1 MRWFTFCSFSLLV
14 LAMSCTEVVTDP
26 PPTDEELLQ
35 LQLNLPAN
43 PYDYASLD
51 LPYYLQ
57 DLNTRREDNTPES
70 NPITDWGATLGRV
83 LFYDKE
89 LSANRTISCASCHH
103 QENSFADP
111 VRFSEGFAGGQT
123 LRNSMSLTNARFYR
137 AGHFFWDERAA
148 SLEDQVLQPIVDHIE
163 MGLSLTE
170 MVERLGRQPHYE
182 VLFERAYGDGPI
194 TEEGVELA
202 LAQFVRSL
210 VSYHSPFDEAIL
222 SAPEQIDPF
231 LIGESELP
239 GLSEAEN
246 RGMIVFFN
254 QGRCDGCHKTA
265 FMVTD
270 VPTNNGLD
278 SVIMDLGIGGITG
291 NAIDMGRFK
300 IPSLRNVAVTAPYM
314 HDGRFATLEEVV
326 EHYNSQV
333 KYTPSLDLR
342 LTGIGSNMNVPRRLN
357 LTEQQKAD
365 LVTFLHALTD
375 ENFLTDERF
384 SDPFR

>member
-1 MRWFTFCSFSLLV
+1 M
-14 LAMSCTEVVTDP
+14 AISCTEVVTDP

-35 LQLNLPAN
+35 WRLNLPTS
-43 PYDYASLD
+43 PYDYSTLD

-57 DLNTRREDNTPES
+57 DLNTRREDNMPES

-89 LSANRTISCASCHH
+89 LSLNRTVSCASCHH

-111 VRFSEGFAGGQT
+111 VRFSTGFAGALT
-123 LRNSMSLTNARFYR
+123 PRHSMSLANARFYQ
-137 AGHFFWDERAA
+137 AGRFFWDERAA
-148 SLEDQVLQPIVDHIE
+148 TLEDQVLQPIVDPIE
-163 MGLSLTE
+163 MGLTLTE
-170 MVERLGRQPHYE
+170 MVDRLRQQPHYE
-182 VLFERAYGDGPI
+182 VLFERAFGEPTI

-210 VSYHSPFDEAIL
+210 VSYHSPFDQAIL
-222 SAPEQIDPF
+222 SAPEPIDPF
-231 LIGESELP
+231 HIGEDELP

-246 RGMIVFFN
+246 RGMLIFFN

-278 SVIMDLGIGGITG
+278 SIITDPGVGGITG
-291 NAIDMGRFK
+291 NAIEMGRFK

-342 LTGIGSNMNVPRRLN
+342 LTGIGDNMNVPRRLN

-365 LVTFLHALTD
+365 LVAFLHTLTD
-375 ENFLTDERF
+375 EGFLTDERF
-384 SDPFR
+384 SDPFK